1 MGKQSSNE
9 FQLPTLVYL
18 IVTFALIYRMELV
31 KYTVKN
37 PLLDTTF
44 KKVFLHPKC
53 MVSLLSSIYE
63 ETVQYVKEHALA

>member
-1 MGKQSSNE
+1 M
-9 FQLPTLVYL
+9 

-37 PLLDTTF
+37 LLLDTTF

-63 ETVQYVKEHALA
+63 EDFTTVQYVKEHALA